1 MGRVQQLI
9 DYPPAPIRYPEEAF
23 SNFPLEKLPK
33 KSPIFGIIA
42 SWLTLKD
49 QCSLFRTSKTLR
61 AVKESADQIQR
72 DEALKFSG
80 IYRKVAERAPRSL
93 KNPKRW
99 EWIATRVDTLLRK
112 YSSPLETEIW
122 INEFLRIQPARIE
135 PPLSSPINLKKLT
148 VFEKIEMGNLISE
161 KRGTALVNLFVELA
175 PHSPEVS
182 TFLNGLPE
190 ALSNRIR
197 AQHMRAWLGEN
208 PAFLERGDLISLI
221 DLKDFPPETLRF
233 KNLPEDALAK
243 IRQAAFKMGNYETA
257 ETILHSFPLAI
268 EAREEALRLSAH
280 HFHSEILKM
289 LLAYNWA
296 TEISP
301 ETLGRTLIEAS
312 SLEDVQ
318 LILSHDRAHQIPVQH
333 REQALLNIC
342 RVRETFEWLLDA
354 DRGYN
359 TQISNHSDL
368 LRKII
373 DRGVNV
379 EWVLGLIKKNNN
391 FSKEYALRLAAG
403 IRNPELMQ
411 KLLETEPF
419 SADAIGS
426 ALVDACISGHLEGV
440 RQLTVSP
447 QFPQIHP
454 LVIKKA
460 LTQSSLWG
468 FRNIIQ
474 ILINMG
480 VGARLDDDFLS
491 EIVDCYG
498 DLTARF
504 GGQEKAEGQLL
515 LIREWIQ
522 AELFDF
528 VTTEQFFSL
537 LVFTSLYVKEAERL
551 LKASKTYRKRFDCCT
566 RIQIFI
572 AQPIIKM
579 IYREPSLT
587 N

>member
-243 IRQAAFKMGNYETA
+243 IRQAAFKTGNYETA

-268 EAREEALRLSAH
+268 EAREAALRLSAH

-289 LLAYNWA
+289 LLTYNWA

-318 LILSHDRAHQIPVQH
+318 LILSHDRTHQISVEH
-333 REQALLNIC
+333 RELALWNIC
-342 RVRETFEWLLDA
+342 RVPKVFEWLLDA
-354 DRGYN
+354 DREYN
-359 TQISNHSDL
+359 IQISNHNDFL
-368 LRKII
+368 NKII
-373 DRGVNV
+373 DREVNI
-379 EWVLGLIKKNNN
+379 EWVLGLLNNNSN
-391 FSKEYALRLAAG
+391 FSKECALQAAVAN
-403 IRNPELMQ
+403 RSSELMR
-411 KLLETEPF
+411 KLLETESF
-419 SADAIGS
+419 SVEVIGT
-426 ALVDACISGHLEGV
+426 ALVEACRSGHLEGIQ
-440 RQLTVSP
+440 QLTVSP
-447 QFPQIHP
+447 QFLQIHP
-454 LVIKKA
+454 LVIQKA
-460 LTQSSLWG
+460 LTQSSLYG
-468 FRNIIQ
+468 HRKIIQ

-491 EIVDCYG
+491 EIVACHI
-498 DLTARF
+498 DLPHYF
-504 GGQEKAEGQLL
+504 GHRNKLEEQRL
-515 LIREWIQ
+515 LIKEWIQ
-522 AELFDF
+522 AEIFDF
-528 VTTEQFFSL
+528 VTDKQFLSL
-537 LVFTSLYVKEAERL
+537 LVYTSRHMKKVEHL
-551 LKASKTYRKRFDCCT
+551 LRASK
-566 RIQIFI
+566 
-572 AQPIIKM
+572 
-579 IYREPSLT
+579 IYKPMVVGPHPLYE
-587 N
+587 NFF